1 MEGQPG
7 GAGVHV
13 GLVHGEEVDVVEDGA
28 GVVEILHRLSKA
40 NIQQH
45 SPEPLLLKSSFTIQ
59 QNGLDLSQ
67 LFVISIFWPS
77 KKPLVSILTMFSLA
91 KWSKPISQENIILWN
106 TSKLVK
112 CV

>member
-59 QNGLDLSQ
+59 QRSGPFTVVCDNKHFLAFGKTFSVHVLVGKMVKTHFY
-67 LFVISIFWPS
+67 FVEHF
-77 KKPLVSILTMFSLA
+77 
-91 KWSKPISQENIILWN
+91 
-106 TSKLVK
+106 
-112 CV
+112 